1 MPKIVAVALIV
12 LLAACGSSAE
22 NAPGNTTLASG
33 DDDHHIAGEV
43 NEELRQ
49 ELLQRMSQDQAVRTG
64 VAPPGDDRT
73 SEELFAAMDDVDA
86 ENTVRMREIL
96 DEHGWPG
103 WSLVGEDGAEA
114 ARVLVQHAD
123 FDLDLQKRGLELLEA
138 AVAVGDASRGDLA
151 YLTDRVLVAEGMP
164 QIYGTQIATDENGEI
179 MPRTPIED
187 EENVDARRAAAGL
200 GPLEEYYAEL
210 AEMEAP

>member
-1 MPKIVAVALIV
+1 
-12 LLAACGSSAE
+12 
-22 NAPGNTTLASG
+22 
-33 DDDHHIAGEV
+33 
-43 NEELRQ
+43 
-49 ELLQRMSQDQAVRTG
+49 MSQDQAVRTG

-86 ENTVRMREIL
+86 ENTARMREIL

-114 ARVLVQHAD
+114 SWVLVQHAD
-123 FDLDLQKRGLELLEA
+123 FDLDLQKRGLELLTA

-151 YLTDRVLVAEGMP
+151 YLTDRVLVAEGKP
-164 QIYGTQIATDENGEI
+164 QTYGTQIAIDEDGEI

-187 EENVDARRAAAGL
+187 EENVDARREAAGL
-200 GPLEEYYAEL
+200 GPLEEYYADL